1 MDLIEVRLGND
12 EQHFAYIRPISV
24 WLALPHGK
32 GATRLYLT
40 YNMETVYPPQQLSQ
54 DTPDSDLLL
63 ALFRW
68 RMTEE
73 IGTVL
78 TTPATFAE
86 VMAACPDLV
95 HFTARG
101 GDDEFFPIGLR
112 GDLIDAIT
120 PAYDK
125 DGQSA
130 GGNIT
135 MRRVCIE
142 TDGRMLPVMETPDE
156 ILRRLGWQKPTVT
169 IGRVDRIIT
178 DERRIITPGNRQ

>member
-32 GATRLYLT
+32 GGTRLYLT
-40 YNMETVYPPQQLSQ
+40 YTMETTFPPQQLRE

-68 RMTEE
+68 RMMDE

-86 VMAACPDLV
+86 LLGACPDLV
-95 HFTARG
+95 HFTARVSET
-101 GDDEFFPIGLR
+101 DYFPIALR
-112 GDLIDAIT
+112 SDLIDAIS
-120 PAYDK
+120 PAYTK
-125 DGQSA
+125 DGESA
-130 GGNIT
+130 GANIT
-135 MRRVCIE
+135 MRRVCME
-142 TDGRMLPVMETPDE
+142 TNGRVLPVMETPDE
-156 ILRRLGWQKPTVT
+156 ILRRLGWEKPTVT

-178 DERRIITPGNRQ
+178 DERRIVTPGNKQ